1 MLANKHR
8 FKVFNVAVQFSFILS
23 FFIIF
28 FARKNKY
35 KFFTSQSK
43 VIGYVRLNYSDV
55 KASKPVEL
63 MLALLITFHFV
74 GNKAKQRISKR
85 VFQGKK
91 ASQIFRN
98 KNIFYPLIRTRTV
111 VFKLLWRYFQGYFSA
126 LAYAL
131 NILIF
136 KMNFNLN
143 MLVSIVHIKKGVMI

>member
-43 VIGYVRLNYSDV
+43 VIGNIRLNYSDV

-63 MLALLITFHFV
+63 MLALLIAFHFV
-74 GNKAKQRISKR
+74 GNKAKQL
-85 VFQGKK
+85 FQGKK

-136 KMNFNLN
+136 KI
-143 MLVSIVHIKKGVMI
+143 SIFKYF